1 MKVVLIGGGGREH
14 ALTLKLKQSSK
25 VDEIIAIPGGSGMRG
40 TADGLPVTWTGAEE
54 LAEIVAAEQ
63 PDLVVVG
70 NEAPLVDGI
79 VDLLT
84 ARGIRAFGPTK
95 AAARIESSKIFAKE
109 LMEKYHIPT
118 AKFASFT
125 HPGRAKTYLVRKP
138 APFVIKA
145 DGLAQGK
152 GVIIAKDNAEAQAA
166 IDVMLRD
173 HQFGSAGNRIVIE
186 EFMEGREV
194 SLLAFVDGETVVPL
208 IPAQD
213 YKRLGDHN
221 EGPNTGGMGSIAPVS
236 MSDEDYQA
244 AVETIL
250 KPTARALVEE
260 GCPFR
265 GVLYAGL
272 MLTADG
278 PKVVEFNCRFGD
290 PETQVLLPLLEND
303 LAEVLEAVVAGRL
316 ADVEL
321 KWRDGAAVC
330 VVLAAF
336 GYPRKVYK
344 GDRITGIDKVEAYTD
359 VHLCHAATRYIEDA
373 YYTDGGRVLDVVAV
387 RETMATAQQA
397 AYEALEKIEF
407 DGMQYRSDIAADEL
421 ERLQ

>member
-290 PETQVLLPLLEND
+290 PETQVLKP
-303 LAEVLEAVVAGRL
+303 
-316 ADVEL
+316 
-321 KWRDGAAVC
+321 
-330 VVLAAF
+330 
-336 GYPRKVYK
+336 
-344 GDRITGIDKVEAYTD
+344 
-359 VHLCHAATRYIEDA
+359 
-373 YYTDGGRVLDVVAV
+373 
-387 RETMATAQQA
+387 
-397 AYEALEKIEF
+397 
-407 DGMQYRSDIAADEL
+407 
-421 ERLQ
+421 